1 MPQTFNLASDISST
15 DPVDL
20 PESLVYP
27 FLWALGPGA
36 EVAGSLPLEGAANEG
51 ERQEEALPGLLV
63 MVPGVLTGGGGEAK
77 AVTLS
82 RQRSASTESMPRGSR
97 PANPENTSSRFCLD
111 FALIC
116 CARQKQDFEI
126 QRQAEALIGFWEG
139 LDH

>member
-77 AVTLS
+77 ACDFIEAAVS
-82 RQRSASTESMPRGSR
+82 FHREHAQRVK
-97 PANPENTSSRFCLD
+97 TS
-111 FALIC
+111 
-116 CARQKQDFEI
+116 QP
-126 QRQAEALIGFWEG
+126 
-139 LDH
+139 